1 MFDSFDQ
8 NKVDEVTKTVE
19 KKNDVVSRPISQA
32 SGTASKIS
40 VSHRGSKLFYLF
52 FFNFSLITLQILKSR
67 YECNFS
73 QNIHS

>member
-8 NKVDEVTKTVE
+8 NKVDEVTNIVE

-40 VSHRGSKLFYLF
+40 VSHRGSKLLYLF
-52 FFNFSLITLQILKSR
+52 FLI
-67 YECNFS
+67 F
-73 QNIHS
+73 H